1 MMKLQLVA
9 ATFLMLMPI
18 PSLADEFRHI
28 GDFILRSKL
37 KVTNDEVTPIS
48 IKPLRLSAFTDGVT
62 VRVSAEGEVE
72 SATSFE
78 IYRSDG
84 IGRQSSPGGALEV
97 VPGVQAIS
105 EKSGVF
111 RQLRLTRDT
120 MTITIFPGVSN
131 QTIITHAV
139 VAAPAKATVVELP
152 EGFPEDPE
160 DLHAE

>member
-1 MMKLQLVA
+1 MMKLKLVA
-9 ATFLMLMPI
+9 TTLLLLSPTS
-18 PSLADEFRHI
+18 SLADGFRHI

-37 KVTNDEVTPIS
+37 KVTEGEVVPIS

-62 VRVSAEGEVE
+62 VRVSAKGEVDE
-72 SATSFE
+72 ATSFE

-84 IGRQSSPGGALEV
+84 IGRQSSRGGALEV

-120 MTITIFPGVSN
+120 MTITVFPGVSN

-152 EGFPEDPE
+152 E
-160 DLHAE
+160 DLPSE